1 MKIANRIVMTFAGLL
16 LIGASALKAQQMLTE
31 PIVSKGLWESWGF
44 FLVAVPLE
52 MALGIWLVSGLFR
65 KAAWLMG
72 VLSFGF
78 FVGVTAYKAATG
90 ELSCGC
96 FGRIHVNP
104 WITLLTI
111 DVPLFLLLLIF
122 YPRGEKLLPPP
133 WPHPFHCLAVAIPAC
148 LVLGALVPTLFFNKP
163 PDRGEKYAVINP
175 GNWQNNS
182 NPGRPPIAV
191 NPGTEPNL
199 PVHQTT
205 VEPNEADLPD
215 WQLMLNHVDIAEQL
229 RTDVKVVLFYHYDCP
244 DCAVAIPLYSEY
256 SKELAA
262 DEEIQFAFVKGPP
275 YGPDELDP
283 VPAETTA
290 LVGRLDQSRDWIF
303 ESPLIFLLKDGQLIK
318 WWQVEYPDIDQLLQA
333 IITAE

>member
-1 MKIANRIVMTFAGLL
+1 MTVTGLVLIV
-16 LIGASALKAQQMLTE
+16 ASALKAQQMLTE
-31 PIVSKGLWESWGF
+31 PIVSKGLWESWVF
-44 FLVAVPLE
+44 FLIAVPLE
-52 MALGIWLVSGLFR
+52 MSLGIWLISGLFR
-65 KAAWLMG
+65 KAGWLLG

-111 DVPLFLLLLIF
+111 DIPLFLLLLIF

-148 LVLGALVPTLFFNKP
+148 LFLGALVPILFFNKP

-175 GNWQNNS
+175 GKWHNNPDT
-182 NPGRPPIAV
+182 NPDRPPTNV
-191 NPGTEPNL
+191 NPDTEPNL
-199 PVHQTT
+199 PARRTT
-205 VEPNEADLPD
+205 AEPNEADLPD

-229 RTDVKVVLFYHYDCP
+229 RTSVKIVLFYHYDCP

-256 SKELAA
+256 SKELAG
-262 DEEIQFAFVKGPP
+262 DEQIQFAFIKGPP

-283 VPAETTA
+283 VPDDTIA
-290 LVGRLDQSRDWIF
+290 LVGKLDQSRDWIF
-303 ESPLIFLLKDGQLIK
+303 ESPLVLLLKDGRLIQ
-318 WWQVEYPDIDQLLQA
+318 WWLVEYPDIDQLLQV